1 MTDQNGNAPKPRSER
16 NEMRAMWIA
25 TAAIVVLIV
34 GAMGAKMLF
43 GTPTNLS
50 DTGEMSSQSRT
61 AAPQ

>member
-1 MTDQNGNAPKPRSER
+1 MTDQNDDAPQPGSDR

-43 GTPTNLS
+43 GTSTNLS

-61 AAPQ
+61 TAPQ